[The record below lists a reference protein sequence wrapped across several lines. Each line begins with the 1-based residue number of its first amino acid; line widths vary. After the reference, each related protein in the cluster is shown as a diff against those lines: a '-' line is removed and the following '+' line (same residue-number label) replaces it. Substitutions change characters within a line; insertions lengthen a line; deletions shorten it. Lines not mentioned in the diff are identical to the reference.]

1 MYLRICEQR
10 DRLFASFL
18 ITDDFWKIE
27 NWNER
32 YNNGIGIQM
41 NCFID

>member
-18 ITDDFWKIE
+18 ITDFWKIE
-27 NWNER
+27 NWNEKH
-32 YNNGIGIQM
+32 NNGIGIQI